1 MFKELGPLLR
11 QRTVVMILTRLE
23 DDTIRVNV
31 IPRKLN
37 ESENDALT
45 TPLSVAGTAED
56 LDNQLPSA
64 LVQFVGAHL
73 ELRNTLE
80 SAKEQM
86 AAAAK
91 GYLLGAN
98 TRQQFLAQLAGILP
112 GALVVGLA
120 WSLLVPNAAAL
131 GGERLPASMAVVW
144 KGVAEMLSHGL
155 WRPCHPTAR
164 VGALVSAGL
173 GLLLPLLERA
183 LPRAK
188 AFIPS
193 PMGLGLAFVMPRLH
207 LDLDVRGRA
216 DRGGSRDGSHR
227 AGRRRLRGARGL
239 GPDRGREP
247 DGRARQRPDG
257 PRPGAEVGTGP
268 GRLPGPARSPPL
280 SSSPLVLRAR
290 VDRNGSRAGRPR
302 RSR

>member
-56 LDNQLPSA
+56 LDAQLPSA

-91 GYLLGAN
+91 TAKAEARSKVTPKTAPVLTEPAGAE
-98 TRQQFLAQLAGILP
+98 TKKP
-112 GALVVGLA
+112 GD
-120 WSLLVPNAAAL
+120 AA
-131 GGERLPASMAVVW
+131 
-144 KGVAEMLSHGL
+144 
-155 WRPCHPTAR
+155 
-164 VGALVSAGL
+164 
-173 GLLLPLLERA
+173 
-183 LPRAK
+183 PRAAEPGK
-188 AFIPS
+188 QEP
-193 PMGLGLAFVMPRLH
+193 
-207 LDLDVRGRA
+207 
-216 DRGGSRDGSHR
+216 
-227 AGRRRLRGARGL
+227 ARNASL
-239 GPDRGREP
+239 FDI
-247 DGRARQRPDG
+247 
-257 PRPGAEVGTGP
+257 
-268 GRLPGPARSPPL
+268 GPATTAQSPISDADEEAEILAEATEDEPTDE
-280 SSSPLVLRAR
+280 SDDFDEA
-290 VDRNGSRAGRPR
+290 A
-302 RSR
+302 